1 MSERTVMAMFR
12 RLLAAVGAVRDQA
25 DVRPVAHGEK
35 EIDAPL
41 LAELTEALE
50 AVERMG
56 AVVLDAATAATAAE
70 ACAYAADVD
79 DEQAAARDKLRG
91 EQGEEYRASA
101 RRYRAAAAE
110 LREGGQR

>member
-1 MSERTVMAMFR
+1 MSETYYRTCPDGCDEGNVPVYGFNG
-12 RLLAAVGAVRDQA
+12 LQVGEEPCETCLGSGYV
-25 DVRPVAHGEK
+25 
-35 EIDAPL
+35 PL
-41 LAELTEALE
+41 PA
-50 AVERMG
+50 G
-56 AVVLDAATAATAAE
+56 AVVVDAATAATAAE